1 MIVNSNKKTLYV
13 NLISGP
19 GAGKSTL
26 AAGLYWYMKTQS
38 YNNLIIE
45 LVREYAKDLVWLQS
59 IELLKD
65 QVHVTSE
72 QYKRMLMLDGKVDIA
87 ITDSPLLIGLVY
99 GQYPKEFISDVLK
112 MDSQFHNINI
122 FIKRNL
128 PYESSGRIQNESEAH
143 DKDLE
148 IRKLYEGNNIPY
160 IDLNETDNSLFTIMK
175 LYGII
180 MKEYAR
186 TIKEDN

>member
-1 MIVNSNKKTLYV
+1 MIINSNKKTLYV

-148 IRKLYEGNNIPY
+148 IRKLYEGNNIPF

-186 TIKEDN
+186 IIKEDN

>member
-1 MIVNSNKKTLYV
+1 MKVNLNKKTLYV

-38 YNNLIIE
+38 YNNLIVE
-45 LVREYAKDLVWLQS
+45 LVREYAKDLVWLQEF
-59 IELLKD
+59 ELLKD
-65 QVHVTSE
+65 QVHVTCE

-128 PYESSGRIQNESEAH
+128 PYESSGRIQNESEAR

-148 IRKLYEGNNIPY
+148 IRKLYKVNNIPY
-160 IDLNETDNSLFTIMK
+160 IDLDETDNSLFTIMK

-180 MKEYAR
+180 MKEYNK

>member
-1 MIVNSNKKTLYV
+1 VIINSNKKTLYV

-65 QVHVTSE
+65 QVHVTCE

-99 GQYPKEFISDVLK
+99 GQYPKEFINDVLK

-128 PYESSGRIQNESEAH
+128 PYESSGRIQTENEAH

-180 MKEYAR
+180 MKEYNR

>member
-1 MIVNSNKKTLYV
+1 MIINSNKKTLYV

-65 QVHVTSE
+65 QVHVTCE

-99 GQYPKEFISDVLK
+99 GQYPKEFINDVLK

-128 PYESSGRIQNESEAH
+128 PYESSGRIQTENEAH

-180 MKEYAR
+180 MKEYNR

>member
-1 MIVNSNKKTLYV
+1 MIINSNKKTLYV